1 MARSRRLR
9 RLASGVTLLGAAV
22 STIVGCTPPDGTTTT
37 TTPASV
43 FPTWI
48 AGDSISR
55 GAALAMDTSV
65 NIVGMAG
72 AAFVSTA
79 RSATTISQDI
89 GAAILGSGSM
99 PERVVIVG
107 GVNDRDEVPAVV
119 TDSMTTLEADLESV
133 GVDVVWVTEPAK
145 QFASDVAER
154 LDPDA
159 TRQPRLRAGRRL
171 VDVRVRR
178 IAPERGRVRSVRRV
192 HRRRTHRWRQLVSRG
207 AGKGSRA
214 RQTGSLRCNC
224 SVGPRWSRV
233 CSIECV
239 RGRGPVS

>member
-119 TDSMTTLEADLESV
+119 TDSMTTLEADLV
-133 GVDVVWVTEPAK
+133 GCRA
-145 QFASDVAER
+145 AER

-214 RQTGSLRCNC
+214 RQTGSLR
-224 SVGPRWSRV
+224 STT
-233 CSIECV
+233 
-239 RGRGPVS
+239 

>member
-22 STIVGCTPPDGTTTT
+22 STIVGRTPPDGTTTT

-145 QFASDVAER
+145 QFASDVAP
-154 LDPDA
+154 LNA
-159 TRQPRLRAGRRL
+159 WILTRP
-171 VDVRVRR
+171 
-178 IAPERGRVRSVRRV
+178 
-192 HRRRTHRWRQLVSRG
+192 
-207 AGKGSRA
+207 
-214 RQTGSLRCNC
+214 GSLDCAPVVA
-224 SVGPRWSRV
+224 S
-233 CSIECV
+233 SIFESDGLHPNEAGYAAFAACIDA
-239 RGRGPVS
+239 GLIGGGSS